1 MTIIHPWRLASS
13 ESLVACH
20 SELFYCLP
28 IAKMAYHNDQAV
40 NQESGAIIAINNSV
54 IIDTTQ
60 LRNRRMYIGLKVGL
74 SAYGSC
80 YITFLIEPKM
90 F

>member
-1 MTIIHPWRLASS
+1 
-13 ESLVACH
+13 
-20 SELFYCLP
+20 
-28 IAKMAYHNDQAV
+28 MAYHNDQAV
-40 NQESGAIIAINNSV
+40 NQESGTMIAINNSV

-60 LRNRRMYIGLKVGL
+60 IRNRRMYIGLKVGL